1 MRLNKWVLR
10 DIGFT
15 EKASKSPLTEVYYEL
30 NFGGHY
36 NIILRINPELPIT
49 NPNVGT
55 MMLRVP
61 ASKEEAV
68 IDCEE
73 KKGNTYAKKL
83 DIVENED
90 DDYWYGVTST
100 DFKKNEIWNVASY
113 IYDLERL
120 NAIYTALTR
129 KEPLE
134 LGTYFVITQMKNSNF
149 KPKWELYEEGITT
162 ES

>member
-1 MRLNKWVLR
+1 MRLNKWVLK
-10 DIGFT
+10 DIGFI
-15 EKASKSPLTEVYYEL
+15 EKVSKYPLVEVYYEL

-68 IDCEE
+68 IDYEE
-73 KKGNTYAKKL
+73 KKGSTYAKKL
-83 DIVENED
+83 DIIENED
-90 DDYWYGVTST
+90 DEYWYGLVSGN
-100 DFKKNEIWNVASY
+100 FKKNEIWAVASY

-134 LGTYFVITQMKNSNF
+134 LGTCFVITQIKDSNF
-149 KPKWELYEEGITT
+149 KPRWELYEEDITT